1 MFEFCVCITVN
12 NIFVLNGKSMQK
24 EKEQCGKD
32 RLQTKKKKKNNIK
45 ITWNGQNY
53 IENTML
59 YGDVAAIYSDENYY

>member
-32 RLQTKKKKKNNIK
+32 RLQTKKKKH
-45 ITWNGQNY
+45 QNHM
-53 IENTML
+53 EWTKL
-59 YGDVAAIYSDENYY
+59 YCYYVAAIYSDENYY